1 MQTGD
6 VRIFIFDNRVE
17 IINPGHFPKGTT
29 PHNPKHNPINN
40 ILCQFFYDVGL
51 IEKYGSG
58 IQMMK
63 KLSRKWGNKEPYYRL
78 HPIETKIIFESPIAE
93 SSFIVQKGRLSKED
107 RQKILVEYLKKNEK
121 IKIKEYLKLTNIS
134 IITAKRDLR
143 EFRDKNIIK
152 FVGSKKT
159 GFFALNDTLNG
170 TINIV
175 K

>member
-1 MQTGD
+1 
-6 VRIFIFDNRVE
+6 
-17 IINPGHFPKGTT
+17 
-29 PHNPKHNPINN
+29 
-40 ILCQFFYDVGL
+40 
-51 IEKYGSG
+51 
-58 IQMMK
+58 MMK

-78 HPIETKIIFESPIAE
+78 HPVETKIIFESPIAE